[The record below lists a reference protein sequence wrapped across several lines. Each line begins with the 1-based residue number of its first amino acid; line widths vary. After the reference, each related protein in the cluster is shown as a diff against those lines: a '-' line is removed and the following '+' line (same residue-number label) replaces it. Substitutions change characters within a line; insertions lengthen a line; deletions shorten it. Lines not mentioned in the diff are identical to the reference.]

1 LSESTE
7 AFRPSAPVERTCLYD
22 QHVAL
27 GATLID
33 FHGWMMPVRYGSIP
47 EEHAKVRLCAGIFDL
62 CHMGRLEIA
71 GRDAVAWVD
80 RVITNDCSRLKPGD
94 ARYTLLCTESGSI
107 LEDAIVYRLLDSI
120 FLVVNAS
127 NRPRVIEWLEEHK
140 LGADAGLHDR
150 TKSMAMI
157 AVQGPQAVRILP
169 QAIDRIDAD
178 WLEMKYYS
186 IAGARIAGKPA
197 RIARTGYTGED
208 GFEVYLDSEDA
219 PTFWTRVLE
228 VGGNRV
234 APIGLGAR
242 DTLRLEAGMPLYGN
256 DIDLGRDPF
265 EAGLGF
271 AVKLDKATPF
281 VGQEGLRQRK
291 ASPPKQ
297 ILRGFH
303 VTGRRVARQGMDIVQ
318 VERSAPAEGDTAGS
332 APPSAPVKVG
342 IITSGAPSPTLGHP
356 IAMGYLDSSLVPKE
370 SSGLAVDVRGNLEPI
385 EFAELPFYSRTRKKA
400 KK

>member
-1 LSESTE
+1 
-7 AFRPSAPVERTCLYD
+7 
-22 QHVAL
+22 VAL

-47 EEHAKVRLCAGIFDL
+47 EEHTKVRLCAGMFDL

-71 GRDAVAWVD
+71 GRDAVSWVD
-80 RVITNDCSRLKPGD
+80 RVITNDASRLKPGD
-94 ARYTLLCTESGSI
+94 ARYTLLCTEDGSI
-107 LEDAIVYRLLDSI
+107 LEDAIVYRLVDSI

-127 NRPRVIEWLEEHK
+127 NRPCVVDWLEEHK

-169 QAIDRIDAD
+169 QVIERFDAD
-178 WLEMKYYS
+178 WVEMKYYS
-186 IAGARIAGKPA
+186 IAGARIAGKPV

-208 GFEVYLDSEDA
+208 GFEVYLDAEDA
-219 PTFWTRVLE
+219 PAFWTRVLE
-228 VGGNRV
+228 VGGNRI

-281 VGQEGLRQRK
+281 VGQEGLRRRK

-297 ILRGFH
+297 VLRGFR

-318 VERSAPAEGDTAGS
+318 VET
-332 APPSAPVKVG
+332 PPSANGAEGSSPLEGTRLKVG
-342 IITSGAPSPTLGHP
+342 SITSGAPSPTLGHP
-356 IAMGYLDSSLVPKE
+356 IAMGYIDATVDPAG
-370 SSGLAVDVRGNLEPI
+370 SGRLAVDVRGNLEPI